1 MKLGIGRILMSAVL
15 GVAVLATQSL
25 AQDLDTPTVKQMS
38 AKPASVR
45 LSVKSGASGAQA
57 GFTVEW
63 IEKSIYD
70 ATGGWP
76 ASDDAAIRRGNFV
89 GVPVWVVQGTA
100 GDFTL
105 PPAMWQAI
113 QLGELF
119 DESGVAATS
128 TDELQA
134 STDYAVRVSAIGD
147 GVSGASAPSA
157 TLFVTTSAAAQNCT
171 FTVGYWKNH
180 TGVWPV
186 TSLTLGSVTYNA
198 ADLLSILN
206 EPAGGNGLLILAHQL
221 IAAKLNIANGADPTA
236 VATDIA
242 NADALIG
249 SLVPPPV
256 GTDTLSPASV
266 NAIATDLD
274 NYNNGLLGPGHCAD
288 TAAHPATWG
297 AVKSTYRR

>member
-1 MKLGIGRILMSAVL
+1 M
-15 GVAVLATQSL
+15 LATQAV

-38 AKPASVR
+38 AKPSTVR

-63 IEKSIYD
+63 IKKSTFD
-70 ATGGWP
+70 ADGGWP
-76 ASDDAAIRRGNFV
+76 ASDDPAIRRGDFV
-89 GVPVWVVQGTA
+89 GVPVWVVQGTS

-105 PPAMWQAI
+105 APVTWQAVE
-113 QLGELF
+113 LGELF
-119 DESGVAATS
+119 DESGVSATA
-128 TDELQA
+128 TDELEA
-134 STDYAVRVSAIGD
+134 GTDYAVRVTAKSD

-180 TGVWPV
+180 TGAWPV
-186 TSLTLGSVTYNA
+186 TNLTLGTVNYNA

-206 EPAGGNGLLILAHQL
+206 EPAGGNGLLILMHQL
-221 IAAKLNIANGADPTA
+221 IAAKLNIANGADGSA

-249 SLVPPPV
+249 SLSPPPI

-288 TAAHPATWG
+288 TPTHPTTWG
-297 AVKSTYRR
+297 SVKSTYRR